1 MKLQRI
7 MSYAL
12 RAALG
17 CAVML
22 VITTVWD
29 VRTPNLS
36 LRNLS
41 ADTGRFQVLDRNGVP
56 LGISYQNAYNT
67 SQILPL
73 HAIPEPLRQAFVTS
87 EDRHF
92 FDHHGVDWNAR
103 AQAVW
108 QNIRARKAVRGA
120 STITEQVVRIIHPRP
135 RTIWSRWV
143 EGFEASLLEMHAS
156 KGDIL
161 EFYLNQVPYAANRRG
176 IAQAARYYFN
186 RDVDTLTHKEMLAL
200 AVLPRAPSALDLY
213 KSQQMIEPGIA
224 RLADAMQSRG
234 EISSDEAAQLKAEP
248 IALEQS
254 EQPLNSTHFINYI
267 RETIP
272 YRVSENG
279 KLVTT
284 LDSTIQSRVQNLLE
298 ERLKALSR
306 KHVQHGAAMVVD
318 PTSGEILAWVVSSGP
333 NAKTGQDID
342 AVRVPRQPG
351 SSMKPFLY
359 ALALDSGWSP
369 ATILDDAPMAEAIG
383 SGLHDFHNYSHTFY
397 GKISLREALGNSLNI
412 PALETIGFVTPSRYL
427 DTLHALNFES
437 LTQPVDFYKEGLA
450 LGNGEV
456 TLYEMMQAY
465 AAIANRGVFR
475 QLTPLPQPP
484 FARENRRIYSAE
496 AASLIG
502 NILSDPFARRR
513 EFGAGSVLNLP
524 VQTAVKTGTSSDY
537 HDAWVFGYNSRFL
550 VGVWLGNLDQS
561 PMDGVT
567 GSTGPALV
575 MRGIFA
581 GLNESGQAAPLY
593 LSPKLARKDICTNGD
608 ELSKS
613 TSCYP
618 HTEYFI
624 TGSEPTNEPRVAIM
638 KGISLVRPTEGL
650 QIAYDPRIKPES
662 QAFEFVSDGIAENHS
677 VEWLLNGKPLA
688 NTKNGRFVWPV
699 ERGHYTLVARE
710 IGADNTL
717 LSTDSVHFLVK

>member
-1 MKLQRI
+1 MNLKRI
-7 MSYAL
+7 AL
-12 RAALG
+12 YILRGLTLCVALLIIKT
-17 CAVML
+17 A
-22 VITTVWD
+22 WD
-29 VRTPNLS
+29 VQTPSLS

-41 ADTGRFQVLDRNGVP
+41 VDTGRFQVLDRNGVP
-56 LGISYQNAYNT
+56 MGISYQNTYNT
-67 SQILPL
+67 SQILAL
-73 HAIPEPLRQAFVTS
+73 HDIPETLRQAFVTS

-92 FDHHGVDWNAR
+92 FEHHGVDWNAR
-103 AQAVW
+103 MQAIL

-143 EGFEASLLEMHAS
+143 EGFEAMLLEVNAS

-200 AVLPRAPSALDLY
+200 AVLPRAPSTLDLY
-213 KSQQMIEPGIA
+213 RSQETIEPGIA
-224 RLADAMQSRG
+224 RLADAMQNRN
-234 EISSDEAAQLKAEP
+234 EITSDEAAQIKTTRMT
-248 IALEQS
+248 LEQALP
-254 EQPLNSTHFINYI
+254 PLNSTHFINYI

-272 YRVSENG
+272 YRVSDNG
-279 KLVTT
+279 KLTTT
-284 LDSTIQSRVQNLLE
+284 LDSTIQSRAQSLLE

-306 KHVQHGAAMVVD
+306 KHVQHGSAMVVD
-318 PTSGEILAWVVSSGP
+318 HTTGEILAWVVGSGP
-333 NAKTGQDID
+333 NTITGQDID

-359 ALALDSGWSP
+359 ALALDMGWSP
-369 ATILDDAPMAEAIG
+369 ATELDDAPMAEAIG
-383 SGLHDFHNYSHTFY
+383 TGLHDFHNYSRTFY

-427 DTLHALNFES
+427 DTLHALHFES
-437 LTQPVDFYKEGLA
+437 LTQPVEFYKEGLA

-465 AAIANRGVFR
+465 AAIANRGIFR
-475 QLTPLPQPP
+475 PLTPLPQPP
-484 FARENRRIYSAE
+484 FARENKRIYSPE
-496 AASLIG
+496 ATSLIG

-513 EFGAGSVLNLP
+513 EFGSGSVLNLP

-537 HDAWVFGYNSRFL
+537 RDAWVFGFNSRFL
-550 VGVWLGNLDQS
+550 VGVWIGNLDQT

-575 MRGIFA
+575 LRGIFA
-581 GLNESGQAAPLY
+581 GLNEHTKASSLY
-593 LSPKLARKDICTNGD
+593 LSPKLVRKEICAAGD
-608 ELSKS
+608 ALSKG

-624 TGSEPTNEPRVAIM
+624 AGSEPANQHHAPTA
-638 KGISLVRPTEGL
+638 KGINVVRPTEGL
-650 QIAYDPRIKPES
+650 QIAYDPRIRPEQ
-662 QAFEFVSDGIAENHS
+662 QAFEFVSDGASANNA
-677 VEWLLNGKPLA
+677 VEWLLNGKRLA
-688 NTKNGRFVWPV
+688 TTTNGRFLWPV
-699 ERGHYTLVARE
+699 ERGTFTLQARE
-710 IGADNTL
+710 TDTNNATL
-717 LSTDSVHFLVK
+717 SIDMVHFQVK